1 MTVDIQRVAELIV
14 CGPGYRCGAFR
25 QMETPS
31 IIMPFPLCH
40 IVAPALEGEWAGR
53 EEPPT
58 RSPFYGPTAERSHGT
73 QFLFDLMGFFIDRI
87 ADNDPVRS
95 EIVGSR

>member
-1 MTVDIQRVAELIV
+1 MWCISPD
-14 CGPGYRCGAFR
+14 GD
-25 QMETPS
+25 
-31 IIMPFPLCH
+31 PLDHNALSCSAI

-53 EEPPT
+53 EEPPI